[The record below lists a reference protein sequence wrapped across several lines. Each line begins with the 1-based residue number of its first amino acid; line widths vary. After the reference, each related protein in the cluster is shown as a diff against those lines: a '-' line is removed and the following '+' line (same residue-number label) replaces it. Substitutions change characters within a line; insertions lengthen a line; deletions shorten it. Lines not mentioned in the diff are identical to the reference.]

1 MRGESALGEW
11 ATDVRLGGGVV
22 ARGARVCKASE
33 VGGNFNYFPDMTYNS
48 FCGSE
53 TTINGDGQQIKT

>member
-11 ATDVRLGGGVV
+11 ATDVRVGGGVV
-22 ARGARVCKASE
+22 ARGARVCEPSE
-33 VGGNFNYFPDMTYNS
+33 VGGNFNDSPDMTSNS